1 MPVETL
7 YCDVDGCLVPEE
19 SEPWDWDVLTQ
30 LAETIRRVSRNG
42 GLRVGLCTGRPQ
54 PYVEALMKTLG
65 ITLPAVCENGA
76 ILYDLLSNRAEFG
89 PGVTP
94 TRIRAL
100 GRLKAMLLERLP
112 REFPDIIY
120 QAGKEAQLS
129 LYCSR
134 PERLDAVEP
143 LIRAFSETEP
153 DLDILLMK
161 TNYYLNI
168 DLRGVSKGSGL
179 RAVLH
184 RLGVPREA
192 AAFLGDSPGDL
203 TARDAVGWF
212 TCPANA
218 ADTLRAVADYVSPF
232 PVTAGAIDIIERLQ
246 RHKTG

>member
-1 MPVETL
+1 MPIDVL
-7 YCDVDGCLVPEE
+7 YCDVDGSLVPEE
-19 SEPWDWDVLTQ
+19 SEPWDWDLFAR
-30 LAETIRRVSRNG
+30 LAETIRRISRNG

-76 ILYDLLSNRAEFG
+76 VLYDLASNRTTFG

-94 TRIRAL
+94 ARLQAL
-100 GRLKAMLLERLP
+100 GRLKATLLERLP

-120 QAGKEAQLS
+120 QTGKEAQLS
-129 LYCSR
+129 LYCAR

-143 LIRAFSETEP
+143 LIRTIAQSEP
-153 DLDILLMK
+153 DLDIHLAK

-168 DLRGVSKGSGL
+168 DLQGVSKGSGL
-179 RAVLH
+179 RAMLH
-184 RLGVPREA
+184 RLGIPRET
-192 AAFLGDSPGDL
+192 AAFLGDSAGDL

-218 ADTLRAVADYVSPF
+218 VEVIRAAADYVSPF
-232 PVTAGAIDIIERLQ
+232 TVTAGAIDIIERLQ
-246 RHKTG
+246 RH